1 MYGGGPAYVAD
12 PVSVCE
18 SLGAATHTDASRG
31 LSAVLAALFPGRQP
45 GRRALQRGERRSL
58 PERRAADD
66 VGGEPV
72 GVFRYDG
79 EHGDNGLARDG
90 GRVCGGDSNDAAGS
104 VKKEGGTLETMWRD
118 TEKHLAVMEE
128 YVAYLRR
135 IEVSPEQCSRRDT
148 AISFWE
154 QRIEGWWQRQKA
166 KTPVI
171 QS

>member
-18 SLGAATHTDASRG
+18 SLGTATHPDASRG
-31 LSAVLAALFPGRQP
+31 LSAVLATLFPGGQP
-45 GRRALQRGERRSL
+45 GRRAIQRGERQSL
-58 PERRAADD
+58 LERRAADD

-72 GVFRYDG
+72 GVLRHDG

-104 VKKEGGTLETMWRD
+104 VTKEGGTVETLWRD
-118 TEKHLAVMEE
+118 TEKHLEVLEE

-135 IEVSPEQCSRRDT
+135 IEVVPEQRIR
-148 AISFWE
+148 IGVVIRFWE
-154 QRIEGWWQRQKA
+154 QRIEDWWQRYKA
-166 KTPVI
+166 KTSVI